1 LSRIV
6 ELAATEQGTGSPVLV
21 LHGLFGSARNW
32 ATIARRLA
40 ERHRVFALDLRNHGA
55 SSWTE
60 TMSYPEMAADV
71 RAFIEGR
78 RLGAVTLVGHSMGGK
93 VAMTL
98 ALESPALIE
107 RLAVVDIA
115 PVFYPPSLGA
125 YIDAMRGIDLDRTTR
140 RAEVDAE
147 LAASVPEDGI
157 RHFLLQ
163 NLVHQEGRLRWRPNL
178 AALAASMPAISEFPE
193 FPEGI
198 TYDGPT
204 LFIAGERSDY
214 VQPEHRPAIRR
225 LFPKAS
231 LLKLRDAGHWIH
243 AERPDAFIAT
253 LLPFL
258 EAG

>member
-6 ELAATEQGTGSPVLV
+6 QLAATEQGAGSPVLV

-55 SSWTE
+55 SPWTE

-78 RLGAVTLVGHSMGGK
+78 GLGPVAIVGHSMGGK
-93 VAMTL
+93 VAMVL
-98 ALESPALIE
+98 ALESPALVE
-107 RLAVVDIA
+107 RLVVVDIA
-115 PVFYPPSLGA
+115 PAYYPPVLLS
-125 YIDAMRGIDLDRTTR
+125 YIEAMRAIDLERTTR
-140 RAEVDAE
+140 RADVDAA
-147 LAASVPEDGI
+147 LAAAVPEEGI
-157 RHFLLQ
+157 RQFLLQ
-163 NLVHQEGRLRWRPNL
+163 NLVHEGGGLRWRLNL
-178 AALAASMPAISEFPE
+178 ATLAVSMPAISEFPE
-193 FPEGI
+193 PPEG
-198 TYDGPT
+198 TVYDGPT

-214 VQPEHRPAIRR
+214 VQPAHRAAIRR
-225 LFPKAS
+225 LFPRAS

-243 AERPDAFIAT
+243 AERPDAFVAT

-258 EAG
+258 EGG